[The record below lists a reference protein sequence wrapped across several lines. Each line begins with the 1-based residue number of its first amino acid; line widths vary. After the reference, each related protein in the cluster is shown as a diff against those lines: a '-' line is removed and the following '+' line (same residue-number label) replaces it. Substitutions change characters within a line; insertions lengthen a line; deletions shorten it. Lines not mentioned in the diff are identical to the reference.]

1 MLRKIGHDVEMRAN
15 IADYETL
22 VGDLHD
28 LRAFALASDLRSLT
42 AVAKLMGESKS
53 TTSRRITRLEGA
65 LGVALLR
72 RTPRAVETTDDG
84 VLYRLRIA
92 EVLEL
97 MGDANAAIRGA
108 RVAPAGQLR
117 VTVPP
122 GFGDVLAPVLA
133 RFSEEFPKIVLVV
146 DVTARRVDI
155 EAEHFDVALRATSK
169 LGDSSL
175 VAVRVGKQDDRTLV
189 AAPSYLKVHAAP
201 RRVQDLASH
210 RIVMVGDVGTT
221 WSIELTRIGGTEQV
235 SVALPTAIAASDVGF
250 AKELVLA
257 GAGVAMLPRLSTDAA
272 LEAGA
277 LVHVL
282 PSYAAPSVN
291 LYLLHRAGRFVPPK
305 VRVFVDF
312 VRAALE
318 RVLTQ
323 KVRRPRT
330 RP

>member
-1 MLRKIGHDVEMRAN
+1 MRPN
-15 IADYETL
+15 VADYETL

-42 AVAKLMGESKS
+42 AVAKLMGESKA

-84 VLYRLRIA
+84 MLYRLRIA

-122 GFGDVLAPVLA
+122 GFGDLLAPVLA

-146 DVTARRVDI
+146 DITARRVDI

-169 LGDSSL
+169 LADSSL
-175 VAVRVGKQDDRTLV
+175 VAVRVGKHHDRTLV
-189 AAPSYLKVHAAP
+189 AAPSYLKAHAAP

-221 WSIELTRIGGTEQV
+221 WSIELTRVGGTEHV

-250 AKELVLA
+250 AKDLVLA
-257 GAGVAMLPRLSTDAA
+257 GAGVAILPRPSTDSS
-272 LEAGA
+272 LDAGT

-282 PSYAAPSVN
+282 PSYVAPPVN
-291 LYLLHRAGRFVPPK
+291 LYLLHRGGRFVPPK

-318 RVLTQ
+318 RALG
-323 KVRRPRT
+323 KELRRPRT
-330 RP
+330 RR

>member
-1 MLRKIGHDVEMRAN
+1 MRTN
-15 IADYETL
+15 VADYETL

-42 AVAKLMGESKS
+42 AVAKLMGESKA

-84 VLYRLRIA
+84 MLYRLRIA

-133 RFSEEFPKIVLVV
+133 RFSEEFSKIVLVV
-146 DVTARRVDI
+146 EVTARRVDI
-155 EAEHFDVALRATSK
+155 EAEHYDVALRATSK
-169 LGDSSL
+169 LVDSSL
-175 VAVRVGKQDDRTLV
+175 VAVRVGKHHDRILV
-189 AAPSYLKVHAAP
+189 GAPSYLRVHAAP

-210 RIVMVGDVGTT
+210 RIVTIGDVGAT
-221 WSIELTRIGGTEQV
+221 WSIELTRVGGTEQV

-250 AKELVLA
+250 ARELVLA
-257 GAGVAMLPRLSTDAA
+257 GAGIAILPRPITDAS
-272 LEAGA
+272 LDAGT
-277 LVHVL
+277 LLHVL
-282 PSYAAPSVN
+282 PSYAAPSAN
-291 LYLLHRAGRFVPPK
+291 LYLLHRGGRFVPPK

-318 RVLTQ
+318 RALDN
-323 KVRRPRT
+323 KVHRPRT
-330 RP
+330 RL